1 MQRRVRCDQQ
11 LEQII
16 ERFLLLCVIP
26 LLSWLGRRG
35 VIPLFLLVHSLLL
48 KDLSQ
53 LSVPALAGL
62 VEVGRTPE
70 NPLSF
75 LGQKILLFD
84 LNNFIF
90 GFAPFLLFAVA
101 AFLPPLVE
109 ALTVRSGRRL
119 VIVEHNNFRTALI
132 GQLGYHFFFFSF
144 F

>member
-1 MQRRVRCDQQ
+1 MQCRVRCDQR

-26 LLSWLGRRG
+26 LLGWLGGRG
-35 VIPLFLLVHSLLL
+35 AIPLFLLVHSLLL
-48 KDLSQ
+48 EDLSQ
-53 LSVPALAGL
+53 LPVPALAGL

-109 ALTVRSGRRL
+109 ALTVRSGR
-119 VIVEHNNFRTALI
+119 
-132 GQLGYHFFFFSF
+132 
-144 F
+144 